1 MNLDQLLRALKD
13 GVKTIEEV
21 KNQLQ
26 VAQTEEMEDLV
37 IDLQRE
43 ARCGLPEV
51 IYGRTK
57 SAEQIISAAEVIL
70 RNSGKLLITRVAPE
84 KSPSILAS
92 LEGCLYCQKAQA
104 VYKLPESLILGRVL
118 VLGAGTSD
126 VSVVEEAAITCRMFG
141 LETDVVIDVG
151 VAGLNR
157 LLNHKEKLLSADCII
172 VCAGMEG
179 ALPSVVGGLVKVPVI
194 AVPVS
199 SGYGASIGGLS
210 ALLGMLN
217 SCASGLTVVN
227 IDNGFGAGYA
237 AGRIMLSA
245 QKGLKK

>member
-1 MNLDQLLRALKD
+1 MNLDELLKALKD

-21 KNQLQ
+21 KLSLQSSQL
-26 VAQTEEMEDLV
+26 EEMGDV
-37 IDLQRE
+37 VVDLQRE

-51 IYGRTK
+51 VYGRTK
-57 SAEQIISAAEVIL
+57 SVEQIVKAAALIL
-70 RNSGKLLITRVAPE
+70 EKSGKVLVTRVSEEQSSAVLSKLP
-84 KSPSILAS
+84 
-92 LEGCLYCQKAQA
+92 GCEYNPRARA
-104 VYKLPESLILGRVL
+104 VYKLPPRSLDGKVL
-118 VLGAGTSD
+118 VICAGTSD
-126 VSVVEEAAITCRMFG
+126 VNVAEEALVSCSMFG
-141 LETDVVIDVG
+141 VEAELLVDVG
-151 VAGLNR
+151 VAGLQR
-157 LLNHKEKLLSADCII
+157 LLKNKEKLLEADCII

-199 SGYGASIGGLS
+199 SGYGASLGGMS

-237 AGRIMLSA
+237 AGRIMLLA
-245 QKGLKK
+245 NKK